1 MLKMLTRF
9 NHHHHPRREAA
20 KKATTTVTLLFSRKF
35 VFKSGDND
43 DDDDV
48 YESFS
53 LDDPLRN
60 VLDDDLSSGNF
71 FIGHHEKNGRGLYAS
86 RDVTKNESIF
96 KKKKKKKNDNN
107 NNKAGGGTE
116 GRQKP
121 ITSHPTIWNYDLECY
136 LCLGELSKK
145 KKKNNNNN
153 NNEEVSSDGRFCSVE
168 CERDARASFYET
180 EQTMDLRRMEK
191 YCEENELKFPLMAL
205 RIATRSVQRSFR
217 LDANA
222 NANANAKASV
232 QFMVTQSMRKKL
244 IKEMNISEEEVN
256 QMTPEE
262 AARRIRENEEE
273 EEEEEEARTNKKE
286 EGAMSI
292 DRKTMKKYANV
303 AELLVHAHV
312 DEHQM
317 FPSWK
322 EEHALLLQTLESCEK
337 IRDSEEEKAK
347 IRSVFD
353 IRWYADLTTRFHLNS
368 FKVEYP
374 VSASSSSSQGD
385 FRAMMEH
392 TLTSS
397 IRTGA
402 SNGSAIYAYGSMF
415 NHSCAPNVNVTWPE
429 RNHLVEFVANENIK
443 QGEQLTIAYIDLNED
458 WSLNVAKR
466 RAQLEEAYGFVC
478 ECPRCV
484 SETQN

>member
-1 MLKMLTRF
+1 MKM
-9 NHHHHPRREAA
+9 HHHSRREAA

-145 KKKNNNNN
+145 KKNNNNN

-222 NANANAKASV
+222 NANAKASV

-273 EEEEEEARTNKKE
+273 EEEEEARTNKKE
-286 EGAMSI
+286 EGARSI

-337 IRDSEEEKAK
+337 VRDSEEEKAK

-385 FRAMMEH
+385 FRAMMEQ

>member
-1 MLKMLTRF
+1 MKM
-9 NHHHHPRREAA
+9 HHHSRREAA

-96 KKKKKKKNDNN
+96 KKKKKKKNDDN

-222 NANANAKASV
+222 NANAKASV

-262 AARRIRENEEE
+262 AARRIRENEE

-385 FRAMMEH
+385 FRAMMEQ

>member
-1 MLKMLTRF
+1 MKMLMTRF
-9 NHHHHPRREAA
+9 NHHHRGAA
-20 KKATTTVTLLFSRKF
+20 KKATVTLLFSRKF

-145 KKKNNNNN
+145 TKNNNNN

-217 LDANA
+217 LDA

-337 IRDSEEEKAK
+337 VRDSEEEKAK

-385 FRAMMEH
+385 FRAMMEQ

>member
-1 MLKMLTRF
+1 MKMVTRF
-9 NHHHHPRREAA
+9 NHHHRGGA
-20 KKATTTVTLLFSRKF
+20 KKATVPLLFSRKF
-35 VFKSGDND
+35 VFKSGDKDDDDGFSCDDD

-53 LDDPLRN
+53 LDDPRN
-60 VLDDDLSSGNF
+60 VLDDAMSGNF

-96 KKKKKKKNDNN
+96 KKKKKKNDNN

-145 KKKNNNNN
+145 KKNNNN

-222 NANANAKASV
+222 NANAKASV

-273 EEEEEEARTNKKE
+273 EEEEERTNKKE

-385 FRAMMEH
+385 FRAMMEQ

>member
-1 MLKMLTRF
+1 MKM
-9 NHHHHPRREAA
+9 HHHSRREAA

-86 RDVTKNESIF
+86 RDVTKNESIV
-96 KKKKKKKNDNN
+96 KKKKKKKNDDN

-145 KKKNNNNN
+145 KKKNNNN

-222 NANANAKASV
+222 NANAKASV

-286 EGAMSI
+286 EGAISI

-385 FRAMMEH
+385 FRAMMEQ

>member
-1 MLKMLTRF
+1 MMKMLMTRF
-9 NHHHHPRREAA
+9 NHHHRGAA
-20 KKATTTVTLLFSRKF
+20 KKATVTLLFSRKF

-60 VLDDDLSSGNF
+60 VLDDGVSSGNF

-96 KKKKKKKNDNN
+96 KKKKKKKNNN
-107 NNKAGGGTE
+107 NNAGGGTE

-136 LCLGELSKK
+136 LCLGELSK

-217 LDANA
+217 LDA

-385 FRAMMEH
+385 FRAMMEQ

>member
-1 MLKMLTRF
+1 MKM
-9 NHHHHPRREAA
+9 HHHSRREAA

-136 LCLGELSKK
+136 LCLGELSK

-273 EEEEEEARTNKKE
+273 EEEEEEEARTNKKE
-286 EGAMSI
+286 EGAISI

-337 IRDSEEEKAK
+337 VRDSEEEKAK

-385 FRAMMEH
+385 FRAMMEQ

>member
-1 MLKMLTRF
+1 MMMMKVLTRF
-9 NHHHHPRREAA
+9 NHLNHHPLRGAA

-96 KKKKKKKNDNN
+96 KKKKKKKKKKNDNN

-145 KKKNNNNN
+145 TKNNNNN

-222 NANANAKASV
+222 NAKASV

-262 AARRIRENEEE
+262 AARRIRENEICECGRVVG
-273 EEEEEEARTNKKE
+273 AR
-286 EGAMSI
+286 A
-292 DRKTMKKYANV
+292 R
-303 AELLVHAHV
+303 
-312 DEHQM
+312 
-317 FPSWK
+317 
-322 EEHALLLQTLESCEK
+322 
-337 IRDSEEEKAK
+337 R
-347 IRSVFD
+347 R
-353 IRWYADLTTRFHLNS
+353 
-368 FKVEYP
+368 
-374 VSASSSSSQGD
+374 
-385 FRAMMEH
+385 
-392 TLTSS
+392 
-397 IRTGA
+397 
-402 SNGSAIYAYGSMF
+402 
-415 NHSCAPNVNVTWPE
+415 APNVSFVERGTRFTFTNVGIVRKGSRQRGREGQNSVRVRYTVV
-429 RNHLVEFVANENIK
+429 RGFNHAVSLEFV
-443 QGEQLTIAYIDLNED
+443 QG
-458 WSLNVAKR
+458 
-466 RAQLEEAYGFVC
+466 
-478 ECPRCV
+478 
-484 SETQN
+484 

>member
-1 MLKMLTRF
+1 M
-9 NHHHHPRREAA
+9 HHHSRREAA
-20 KKATTTVTLLFSRKF
+20 KKATSTVTLLFSRKF

-96 KKKKKKKNDNN
+96 KKNNKKNNDNN

-136 LCLGELSKK
+136 LCLGELSK

-286 EGAMSI
+286 EGAISI

-337 IRDSEEEKAK
+337 VRDSEEEKAK

-385 FRAMMEH
+385 FRAMMEQ

-443 QGEQLTIAYIDLNED
+443 QGEQLTIAYIDLYED

>member
-1 MLKMLTRF
+1 MKM
-9 NHHHHPRREAA
+9 HHHSRREAA

-145 KKKNNNNN
+145 KKKNNNNNN

-286 EGAMSI
+286 EGAISI

-337 IRDSEEEKAK
+337 VRDSEEEKAK

-385 FRAMMEH
+385 FRAMMEQ

>member
-1 MLKMLTRF
+1 MLLTRF

-145 KKKNNNNN
+145 KKNNNNNN

-222 NANANAKASV
+222 NANAKASV

-273 EEEEEEARTNKKE
+273 EEEEEEEARTNKKE
-286 EGAMSI
+286 EGAISI

-337 IRDSEEEKAK
+337 VRDSEEEKAK

-385 FRAMMEH
+385 FRAMMEQ

>member
-1 MLKMLTRF
+1 MKM
-9 NHHHHPRREAA
+9 HHHSRREAA

-273 EEEEEEARTNKKE
+273 EEEEEARTNKKE

-337 IRDSEEEKAK
+337 VRDSEEEKAK

-385 FRAMMEH
+385 FRAMMEQ

>member
-1 MLKMLTRF
+1 MKM
-9 NHHHHPRREAA
+9 HHHSRREAA

-96 KKKKKKKNDNN
+96 KKKKKKKKNDNN

-136 LCLGELSKK
+136 LCLGELSK

-222 NANANAKASV
+222 NANAKASV

-262 AARRIRENEEE
+262 AARRIRENEE

-385 FRAMMEH
+385 FRAMMEQ

>member
-1 MLKMLTRF
+1 MKM
-9 NHHHHPRREAA
+9 HHHSRREAA

-273 EEEEEEARTNKKE
+273 EEEEEEEARTNKKE
-286 EGAMSI
+286 EGAISI

-337 IRDSEEEKAK
+337 VRDSEEEKAK

-385 FRAMMEH
+385 FRAMMEQ

>member
-1 MLKMLTRF
+1 MKM
-9 NHHHHPRREAA
+9 HHHSRREAA

-96 KKKKKKKNDNN
+96 KKKKKKNDNN

-145 KKKNNNNN
+145 KKKNNNN

-273 EEEEEEARTNKKE
+273 EEEEQARTNKKE

-385 FRAMMEH
+385 FRAMMEQ

>member
-1 MLKMLTRF
+1 MKM
-9 NHHHHPRREAA
+9 HHHSRREAA
-20 KKATTTVTLLFSRKF
+20 KKATTTATLLFSRKF

-60 VLDDDLSSGNF
+60 VLDDDSSSGNF

-145 KKKNNNNN
+145 KKNNNNNN

-222 NANANAKASV
+222 NANAKASV

-262 AARRIRENEEE
+262 AARRIRENEE

-385 FRAMMEH
+385 FRAMMEQ

>member
-1 MLKMLTRF
+1 MKM
-9 NHHHHPRREAA
+9 HHHSRREAA

-145 KKKNNNNN
+145 KKNNNNNN

-222 NANANAKASV
+222 NANAKASV

-262 AARRIRENEEE
+262 AARRIRENEEEE

-385 FRAMMEH
+385 FRAMMEQ

>member
-1 MLKMLTRF
+1 MMMRMMMMKMLMTRF
-9 NHHHHPRREAA
+9 NHHHRGAA
-20 KKATTTVTLLFSRKF
+20 KKATVTLLFSRKF

-145 KKKNNNNN
+145 KKNNNNN

-222 NANANAKASV
+222 NANAKASV

-262 AARRIRENEEE
+262 AARRIRENEE

-385 FRAMMEH
+385 FRAMMEQ

>member
-1 MLKMLTRF
+1 MMMMKM
-9 NHHHHPRREAA
+9 HHHSRRGAV

-96 KKKKKKKNDNN
+96 KKKKKKKKKNDNN

-145 KKKNNNNN
+145 TKNNNNN

-217 LDANA
+217 LD
-222 NANANAKASV
+222 ANANAKASV

-337 IRDSEEEKAK
+337 VRDSEEEKAK

-385 FRAMMEH
+385 FRAMMEQ

>member
-1 MLKMLTRF
+1 MKMLTRF
-9 NHHHHPRREAA
+9 KHHHRGAA
-20 KKATTTVTLLFSRKF
+20 KKATVTLLFSRKF

-60 VLDDDLSSGNF
+60 VLHDDVSSGNF

-96 KKKKKKKNDNN
+96 KKKKKKKKKNDNN

-145 KKKNNNNN
+145 KKKKKNN

-205 RIATRSVQRSFR
+205 RIAIRNVQRSFR
-217 LDANA
+217 LDA

-273 EEEEEEARTNKKE
+273 EEEEEARTNKKE
-286 EGAMSI
+286 EGSMSI
-292 DRKTMKKYANV
+292 DRKTMKRYANV

-385 FRAMMEH
+385 FRAMMEQ

>member
-1 MLKMLTRF
+1 MKM
-9 NHHHHPRREAA
+9 HHHSRREAA

-153 NNEEVSSDGRFCSVE
+153 NEEVSSDGRFCSVE

-222 NANANAKASV
+222 NANAKASV

-273 EEEEEEARTNKKE
+273 EEEEEEEARTNKKE
-286 EGAMSI
+286 EGAISI

-385 FRAMMEH
+385 FRAMMEQ

>member
-1 MLKMLTRF
+1 MKM
-9 NHHHHPRREAA
+9 HHHSRREAA
-20 KKATTTVTLLFSRKF
+20 KKATSTVTLLFSRKF

-96 KKKKKKKNDNN
+96 KKKKKKKNDDN

-136 LCLGELSKK
+136 SCLGELSKK
-145 KKKNNNNN
+145 KKKNKNNN

-385 FRAMMEH
+385 FRAMMEQ

>member
-1 MLKMLTRF
+1 MKM
-9 NHHHHPRREAA
+9 HHHSRREAA

-222 NANANAKASV
+222 NANAKASV

-273 EEEEEEARTNKKE
+273 EEEEEEEARTNKKE
-286 EGAMSI
+286 EGAISI

-337 IRDSEEEKAK
+337 VRDSEEEKAK

-385 FRAMMEH
+385 FRAMMEQ

>member
-1 MLKMLTRF
+1 MMMMKM
-9 NHHHHPRREAA
+9 HHHSRREAA
-20 KKATTTVTLLFSRKF
+20 KKATSTVTLLFSRKF

-286 EGAMSI
+286 EGAISI

-337 IRDSEEEKAK
+337 VRDSEEEKAK

-385 FRAMMEH
+385 FRAMMEQ

>member
-1 MLKMLTRF
+1 MMRMMMMKM
-9 NHHHHPRREAA
+9 HHHSRREAA

-96 KKKKKKKNDNN
+96 KKKKKKKNDDN

-136 LCLGELSKK
+136 LCLGELSK

-217 LDANA
+217 LDA

-385 FRAMMEH
+385 FRAMMEQ

>member
-1 MLKMLTRF
+1 MKM
-9 NHHHHPRREAA
+9 HHHSRREAA

-145 KKKNNNNN
+145 KKNNNN

-385 FRAMMEH
+385 FRAMMEQ

>member
-1 MLKMLTRF
+1 MKMLMTRF
-9 NHHHHPRREAA
+9 NHHHRGAA
-20 KKATTTVTLLFSRKF
+20 KKATVTLLFSRKF

-60 VLDDDLSSGNF
+60 VLDDGVSSGNF

-136 LCLGELSKK
+136 LCLGELSK

-222 NANANAKASV
+222 NANAKASV

-273 EEEEEEARTNKKE
+273 EEEEEARTNKKE

-292 DRKTMKKYANV
+292 DRKSMKKYANV

-374 VSASSSSSQGD
+374 VSASTSSSQGD
-385 FRAMMEH
+385 FRAMMEQ

>member
-1 MLKMLTRF
+1 MLLTRF

-71 FIGHHEKNGRGLYAS
+71 FIGHLNEKNGRGLYAS

-136 LCLGELSKK
+136 LCLGELSK

-222 NANANAKASV
+222 NANAKASV

-262 AARRIRENEEE
+262 AARRIRENEE

-337 IRDSEEEKAK
+337 VRDSEEEKAK

-385 FRAMMEH
+385 FRAMMEQ

>member
-1 MLKMLTRF
+1 MMMLLTRF

-96 KKKKKKKNDNN
+96 KKKKEKNDNN

-136 LCLGELSKK
+136 LCLGELSK

-273 EEEEEEARTNKKE
+273 EEEEEARTNKKE

-385 FRAMMEH
+385 FRAMMEQ

>member
-1 MLKMLTRF
+1 MKMLMTRF
-9 NHHHHPRREAA
+9 NHHHRGAA
-20 KKATTTVTLLFSRKF
+20 KKATVTLLFSRKF

-60 VLDDDLSSGNF
+60 VLDANF

-136 LCLGELSKK
+136 LCLGELSK

-222 NANANAKASV
+222 NAKASV

-262 AARRIRENEEE
+262 AARRIRENEE

-385 FRAMMEH
+385 FRAMMEQ

>member
-1 MLKMLTRF
+1 MMMLLTRF

-96 KKKKKKKNDNN
+96 KKKKKKKNDDN

-136 LCLGELSKK
+136 LCLGELSK

-273 EEEEEEARTNKKE
+273 EEEEEARTNKKE
-286 EGAMSI
+286 EGSMSI

-385 FRAMMEH
+385 FRAMMEQ

>member
-1 MLKMLTRF
+1 MCTNLFLWTTR
-9 NHHHHPRREAA
+9 RI
-20 KKATTTVTLLFSRKF
+20 
-35 VFKSGDND
+35 
-43 DDDDV
+43 
-48 YESFS
+48 
-53 LDDPLRN
+53 
-60 VLDDDLSSGNF
+60 VLDAISGNF

-86 RDVTKNESIF
+86 RDVTKSESIF
-96 KKKKKKKNDNN
+96 KKNN
-107 NNKAGGGTE
+107 NNNNNAGGGTE

-136 LCLGELSKK
+136 LCMGELSKK
-145 KKKNNNNN
+145 KKNNN

-180 EQTMDLRRMEK
+180 EQTMDLRRLEK

-273 EEEEEEARTNKKE
+273 EEEERTNKKE

-303 AELLVHAHV
+303 SELLVHAHV

-374 VSASSSSSQGD
+374 VSVSSSSSQGD

-415 NHSCAPNVNVTWPE
+415 NHSCAPNVNVAWPE

-458 WSLNVAKR
+458 WSLDVAKR

>member
-1 MLKMLTRF
+1 MMKMLMTRF
-9 NHHHHPRREAA
+9 NHHHRGAA
-20 KKATTTVTLLFSRKF
+20 KKATVTLLFSRKF

-96 KKKKKKKNDNN
+96 KKKKKKNDNN

-136 LCLGELSKK
+136 LCLGEKFSKK
-145 KKKNNNNN
+145 KKNNNN

-222 NANANAKASV
+222 NANAKASV

-273 EEEEEEARTNKKE
+273 EEEEQARTNKKE

-337 IRDSEEEKAK
+337 VRDSEEEKAK

-385 FRAMMEH
+385 FRAMMEQ

>member
-1 MLKMLTRF
+1 MKMLMTRF
-9 NHHHHPRREAA
+9 NHHHRGAA
-20 KKATTTVTLLFSRKF
+20 KKATVTLLFSRKF

-60 VLDDDLSSGNF
+60 VLDDGVSSGNF

-96 KKKKKKKNDNN
+96 KKKKKKKNNN
-107 NNKAGGGTE
+107 NNAGGGTE

-136 LCLGELSKK
+136 LCLGELSK

-217 LDANA
+217 LDA

-385 FRAMMEH
+385 FRAMMEQ

>member
-1 MLKMLTRF
+1 MLLTRF

-71 FIGHHEKNGRGLYAS
+71 FIGHEKNGRGLYAS

-96 KKKKKKKNDNN
+96 KKKKKKKKNDNN

-222 NANANAKASV
+222 NANAKASV

-337 IRDSEEEKAK
+337 VRDSEEEKAK

-385 FRAMMEH
+385 FRAMMEQ

>member
-9 NHHHHPRREAA
+9 NHHHHHHHRGAA
-20 KKATTTVTLLFSRKF
+20 KKATVTLFSRKF
-35 VFKSGDND
+35 AFKSGDND
-43 DDDDV
+43 DDDDDDGFSRDDDDV

-60 VLDDDLSSGNF
+60 VLDDDASSGNF

-96 KKKKKKKNDNN
+96 KKKKKKKKKNDNN

-136 LCLGELSKK
+136 LCLGEKFSKK
-145 KKKNNNNN
+145 KNNN

-222 NANANAKASV
+222 KASV

-273 EEEEEEARTNKKE
+273 EEEEERTNKKE

-322 EEHALLLQTLESCEK
+322 EEHALLLQTLESCKK

-374 VSASSSSSQGD
+374 VSASSSSQGD

-392 TLTSS
+392 TLASS

>member
-1 MLKMLTRF
+1 MKM
-9 NHHHHPRREAA
+9 HQHSRRGAA

-96 KKKKKKKNDNN
+96 KKKKKKKKNDNN

-145 KKKNNNNN
+145 TKNNNNN

-191 YCEENELKFPLMAL
+191 YCEENELKFQLMAL

-217 LDANA
+217 LD
-222 NANANAKASV
+222 ANANAKASV

-337 IRDSEEEKAK
+337 VRDSEEEKAK

-385 FRAMMEH
+385 FRAMMEQ

>member
-1 MLKMLTRF
+1 MKM
-9 NHHHHPRREAA
+9 HHHSRRGAA

-96 KKKKKKKNDNN
+96 KKKKKKKKNDNN

-145 KKKNNNNN
+145 TKNNNNN

-217 LDANA
+217 LDA

-337 IRDSEEEKAK
+337 VRDSEEEKAK

-385 FRAMMEH
+385 FRAMMEQ

>member
-1 MLKMLTRF
+1 MKM
-9 NHHHHPRREAA
+9 HHHSRREAA

-96 KKKKKKKNDNN
+96 KKKKKKKNDDN

-217 LDANA
+217 LDA

-385 FRAMMEH
+385 FRAMMEQ